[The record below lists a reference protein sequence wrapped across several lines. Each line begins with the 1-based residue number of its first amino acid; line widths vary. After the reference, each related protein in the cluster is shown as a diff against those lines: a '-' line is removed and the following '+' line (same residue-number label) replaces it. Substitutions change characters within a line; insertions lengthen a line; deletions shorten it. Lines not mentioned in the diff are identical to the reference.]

1 MTVAEVR
8 EIREKKSLEW
18 CGLSLEQRD
27 SEVKKGAEQ
36 MQTRIEEIRKDEA
49 IAKPF

>member
-18 CGLSLEQRD
+18 VNLSPEQRNTII
-27 SEVKKGAEQ
+27 KKGAKQ
-36 MQTRIEEIRKDEA
+36 LQKQIEGLKK
-49 IAKPF
+49 KPSV